1 MKAKKKLTL
10 IIIAAIVV
18 IGVVVWISWGPTAK
32 HKVTYVTAAVSKGD
46 ISNSVTATGTVEPVT
61 KVEVGTQVSGIIDK
75 LYADYNSVV
84 KKGQLIAE
92 MDRITLQ
99 SELESK
105 KAAYDG
111 TKAEFE
117 YQQKNYARNKALHE
131 KNLISDTDYE
141 LTVYNY
147 EKAKSSFASSKA
159 DLAKAQRNLDYTT
172 ITSPIDG
179 IVINR
184 AVEEGQTVAA
194 GFETPTL
201 FTIAADLTQMQVV
214 ADVDEADI
222 GGVEEGQRVSFNV
235 DAYPNDLF
243 EGKVTQVRL
252 EATTESNVVTYEVVI
267 SAHNP
272 DLKLKPGLTANV
284 TIYILDKQNIL
295 CVPSKALRFNP
306 EKTIIGKED
315 IVKNCE
321 GEHKLWTREGNTFTA
336 HPVQTGISNSIQTE
350 ILSGIAEGT
359 PVITEATIGVM
370 PGENISEQENTQNGV
385 QEKSPFMPGPPGN
398 NKKKK

>member
-1 MKAKKKLTL
+1 MNKKKIIL
-10 IIIAAIVV
+10 IVLIVAL
-18 IGVVVWISWGPTAK
+18 ITGGAFWIFGGSAAK
-32 HKVTYVTAAVSKGD
+32 HKVTYATAIVTKGR

-84 KKGQLIAE
+84 KKGEVIAE
-92 MDRITLQ
+92 MDRVTLL
-99 SELESK
+99 SELSSK
-105 KAAYDG
+105 QAAYDG
-111 TKAEFE
+111 AKAEFE
-117 YQQKNYARNKALHE
+117 YQQKNYARNKTLHE
-131 KNLISDTDYE
+131 KGLISDTDYE
-141 LTVYNY
+141 QNVYNY
-147 EKAKSSFASSKA
+147 EKARSSFESSKA
-159 DLAKAQRNLDYTT
+159 DLAKAQRNLSYTT

-222 GGVEEGQRVSFNV
+222 GGVEDGQRVSFTV
-235 DAYPNDLF
+235 DAYPNDIF
-243 EGKVTQVRL
+243 EGQVTQVRL

-284 TIYILDKQNIL
+284 TIYIVDKKNVL
-295 CVPSKALRFNP
+295 CVPTKALRFTP
-306 EKTIIGKED
+306 EQPIIGKND
-315 IVKNCE
+315 VVNDCE
-321 GEHKLWTREGNTFTA
+321 GEHKLWTREGNIFTA
-336 HPVQTGISNSIQTE
+336 HPVQIGINNGIQTE
-350 ILSGIAEGT
+350 ILDGIAEGT
-359 PVITEATIGVM
+359 VIVTEAIAGIM
-370 PGENISEQENTQNGV
+370 PGDNSASIQAEQGGE
-385 QEKSPFMPGPPGN
+385 QEKSPFMPSHPG
-398 NKKKK
+398 KKKK